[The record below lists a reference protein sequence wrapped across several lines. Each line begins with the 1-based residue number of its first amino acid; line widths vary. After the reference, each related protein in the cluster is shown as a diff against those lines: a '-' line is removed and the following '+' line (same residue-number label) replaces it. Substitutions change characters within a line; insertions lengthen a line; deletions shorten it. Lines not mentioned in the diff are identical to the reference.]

1 MHHDRAKEETEHVDR
16 RIVQGEYDSARWSGE
31 EKEMTGVWK
40 SMSKALWEEMAF
52 IVGKVREPWLV
63 G

>member
-1 MHHDRAKEETEHVDR
+1 MLHDRAKEETEHVDR
-16 RIVQGEYDSARWSGE
+16 RIVQGEYDSARWRGE
-31 EKEMTGVWK
+31 EKETPGICN
-40 SMSKALWEEMAF
+40 SMSKALWEEMAS